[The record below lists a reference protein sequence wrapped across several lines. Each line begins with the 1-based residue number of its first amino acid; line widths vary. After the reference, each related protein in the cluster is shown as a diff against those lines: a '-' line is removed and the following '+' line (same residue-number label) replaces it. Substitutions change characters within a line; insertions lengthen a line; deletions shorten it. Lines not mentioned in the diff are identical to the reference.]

1 MIGAIYRGHNQCQ
14 FRVWAPHRQQV
25 AVEWPSTDRPA
36 VALQPSPGGYW
47 TGLVDDVPPGTLYQF
62 RLDQQLI
69 RPDPASRYQPLGVHG
84 PSQVVDPGHYDWGDG
99 GWSGLPLHRYVLYE
113 LHVGTFTAAG
123 QFDAILPRLPVLK
136 ALGITAL
143 ELMPV
148 AQFPGQRNWGYDGVY
163 PFAVQ
168 ASYGGPE
175 GLRRLVDGCHQQ
187 GLAVVLDVVYNH
199 LGPEGNYIADFGP
212 YFSDRYPNAWG
223 EALNL
228 DGPGSDGVRQYILDN
243 ALMWVEEYHIDA
255 LRLDAIDALYDHSA
269 IPLLA
274 ELQVQIQEWAAR
286 RGYPCH
292 LIAESDLND
301 ARIITPAT
309 QGGYG
314 LDAQWSDDLHHSLH
328 SLLTGEAEGYYQDFG
343 DLDQLAKALR
353 QGFVYDGLYSPCR
366 DRRHGND
373 PRGRS
378 PHQFVVYS
386 QNHDQ
391 VGNRRLGD
399 RLSTLVGWEGLK
411 LAAATVIL
419 SANLPLLFMGEE
431 YGETAPFLYFVDH
444 SDPDLL
450 EAVRQGR
457 QRDYAYFKWL
467 TRPPDPASPETFSR
481 CQLHWE
487 TRHQGQGAL
496 LWRFYQTLLGL
507 RSQLITAPPSP
518 GQPYPKAQVTHPGGL
533 IHWQPGPG
541 VFILINVQPQ
551 GVSYC
556 PRLDGQWQQQ
566 LNSADAEWLGPGGCG
581 PDPLAPGSELS
592 LWPHSVVVYRR
603 LQEPSREVPG
613 PANAPVP

>member
-1 MIGAIYRGHNQCQ
+1 MIGAIYQGHNQCQ
-14 FRVWAPHRQQV
+14 FRVWAPQRQQV
-25 AVEWPSTDRPA
+25 AVAWPRADRPA

-47 TGLVDDVPPGTLYQF
+47 TGLVDQVPPGTLYEF
-62 RLDQQLI
+62 CLDQRVS

-84 PSQVVDPGHYDWGDG
+84 PSQVVDPGQYDWGDR
-99 GWSGLPLHRYVLYE
+99 GWGGLPLHHYVFYE
-113 LHVGTFTAAG
+113 LHVGSFTAAG
-123 QFDAILPRLPVLK
+123 HFDAILPRLPALK

-168 ASYGGPE
+168 GSYGGPE

-199 LGPEGNYIADFGP
+199 LGPEGNYTADFGP
-212 YFSDRYPNAWG
+212 YLSDRYPTPWG
-223 EALNL
+223 NALNL
-228 DGPGSDGVRQYILDN
+228 DGPGSDGVRQYIIDN

-255 LRLDAIDALYDHSA
+255 LRLDAIHALYDHSA
-269 IPLLA
+269 LPLLA
-274 ELQVQIQEWAAR
+274 ELQTLVQERAAR
-286 RGYPCH
+286 RGYPCY

-301 ARIITPAT
+301 ARIITPAA

-353 QGFVYDGLYSPCR
+353 QGFVYDGLYSPYR

-373 PRGRS
+373 PRQRS
-378 PHQFVVYS
+378 PHQFVVYG

-391 VGNRRLGD
+391 VGNRRLGE

-444 SDPDLL
+444 GDPDLL

-457 QRDYAYFKWL
+457 QREFAEFHGL
-467 TRPPDPASPETFSR
+467 APSPDPASPETFRR

-487 TRHQGQGAL
+487 TRQQGQGGV
-496 LWRFYQTLLGL
+496 LWRFYQTLLRL
-507 RSQLITAPPSP
+507 RSQLITATPSP
-518 GQPYPKAQVTHPGGL
+518 PQPYPRAQTTSPGGL
-533 IHWQPGPG
+533 IRWQPRPA
-541 VFILINVQPQ
+541 ILLLINVQPEV
-551 GVSYC
+551 VSDQ
-556 PRLDGQWQQQ
+556 PVLDGPWEQQ
-566 LNSADAEWLGPGGCG
+566 LDSADALWLGPGSRC
-581 PDPLAPGSELS
+581 PELLAPGTELS
-592 LWPHSVVVYRR
+592 LWPQSMVVYRR
-603 LQEPSREVPG
+603 LEN
-613 PANAPVP
+613 PA

>member
-1 MIGAIYRGHNQCQ
+1 
-14 FRVWAPHRQQV
+14 
-25 AVEWPSTDRPA
+25 
-36 VALQPSPGGYW
+36 
-47 TGLVDDVPPGTLYQF
+47 
-62 RLDQQLI
+62 
-69 RPDPASRYQPLGVHG
+69 
-84 PSQVVDPGHYDWGDG
+84 
-99 GWSGLPLHRYVLYE
+99 VLYE

-123 QFDAILPRLPVLK
+123 NFDAILPRLPVLK

-199 LGPEGNYIADFGP
+199 LGPEGNYTADFGP
-212 YFSDRYPNAWG
+212 YLSDRYPTPWG
-223 EALNL
+223 NALNL

-255 LRLDAIDALYDHSA
+255 LRLDAIHALYDRSA

-274 ELQVQIQEWAAR
+274 ELQTQIQERAAR

-301 ARIITPAT
+301 ARIITPAA

-353 QGFVYDGLYSPCR
+353 QGFVYDGCYSPYR

-399 RLSTLVGWEGLK
+399 RLSTLVSWEGLK

-450 EAVRQGR
+450 QAVRQGR
-457 QRDYAYFKWL
+457 QREFAEFHWL
-467 TRPPDPASPETFSR
+467 DPPPDPASPETFTR

-487 TRHQGQGAL
+487 TRHQGRGGV
-496 LWRFYQTLLGL
+496 LWRFYQTLLKL
-507 RSQLITAPPSP
+507 RSQLITPSP
-518 GQPYPKAQVTHPGGL
+518 SQPYPRAQVTRPQGL
-533 IHWQPGPG
+533 IRWQPGPG
-541 VFILINVQPQ
+541 VLILINVQPQ
-551 GVSYC
+551 GVSYR
-556 PRLDGQWQQQ
+556 PVLDGQWQQQ

-581 PDPLAPGSELS
+581 PAPLAPDTELS
-592 LWPHSVVVYRR
+592 LWPESVVVYRR
-603 LQEPSREVPG
+603 LEEPTREAPG
-613 PANAPVP
+613 PADAPVP

>member
-1 MIGAIYRGHNQCQ
+1 MIGAIYKGQNQCQ
-14 FRVWAPHRQQV
+14 FWVWAPHRQRV
-25 AVEWPSTDRPA
+25 GVDWPASDRPA

-47 TGLVDDVPPGTLYQF
+47 TGLVDQVPPGTLYQF
-62 RLDQQLI
+62 CLDQQLR

-123 QFDAILPRLPVLK
+123 NFDAILPRLPVLK

-187 GLAVVLDVVYNH
+187 GLAVVMDVVYNH
-199 LGPEGNYIADFGP
+199 LGPEGNYTADFGP
-212 YFSDRYPNAWG
+212 YLSDRYPTPWG
-223 EALNL
+223 SALNL

-255 LRLDAIDALYDHSA
+255 LRLDAIHALYDHSA

-274 ELQVQIQEWAAR
+274 ELQVQIQERAAR

-328 SLLTGEAEGYYQDFG
+328 SLLTGEAAGYYQDFG
-343 DLDQLAKALR
+343 ELDHLAKALR
-353 QGFVYDGLYSPCR
+353 QGFVYDGCYSPYR

-373 PRGRS
+373 PGGRS

-399 RLSTLVGWEGLK
+399 RLSTLVNWEGLK

-444 SDPDLL
+444 SDAELR
-450 EAVRQGR
+450 EAVRRGR
-457 QRDYAYFKWL
+457 QREFAEFHGQD
-467 TRPPDPASPETFSR
+467 PSPDPSNPETFTR
-481 CQLHWE
+481 CQLHWDAWQ
-487 TRHQGQGAL
+487 QGQGGV
-496 LWRFYQTLLGL
+496 LWRFYQTLLRL
-507 RSQLITAPPSP
+507 RSQLITATPSP
-518 GQPYPKAQVTHPGGL
+518 PQPYPTAQSTSPGGL
-533 IHWQPGPG
+533 IRWQPRPT
-541 VFILINVQPQ
+541 ILLMINVQPEV
-551 GVSYC
+551 VSDQ
-556 PRLDGQWQQQ
+556 PVLDGQWEQQ
-566 LNSADAEWLGPGGCG
+566 LDSADALWLGPGSRC
-581 PDPLAPGSELS
+581 PQILATGAELS
-592 LWPHSVVVYRR
+592 LWPQSMVVYRR
-603 LQEPSREVPG
+603 LEK
-613 PANAPVP
+613 PA